1 MPEFILKTPEGELE
15 IRYNEALKADALS
28 VIVLHPHP
36 EHGGTMNNKVVYT
49 IYQTFLD
56 QGFNVVRFN
65 FRGVGKSSGYFD
77 FGEGELRDAQYV
89 LQWMQQTFKNTQD
102 IWIAGFSFGSWV
114 ALQLLKKEP
123 KISRF
128 VCAAPPVNV
137 YDFSFMLPCTR
148 DGLFIQG
155 TTDTI
160 VNPFS
165 TQALTDKINR
175 MSEVSAECQ
184 TVEGGDHFFTG
195 KLDQLTEILKTYI
208 HEQRGIN

>member
-1 MPEFILKTPEGELE
+1 MPEFTLKTPEGELE
-15 IRYNEALKADALS
+15 VRYNESNESDAPS
-28 VIVLHPHP
+28 VLVLHPHP

-49 IYQTFLD
+49 IYQTFVD

-89 LQWMQQTFKNTQD
+89 LHWMQQTFKSTQD
-102 IWIAGFSFGSWV
+102 IWISGFSFGSWV

-160 VNPFS
+160 VNPHS
-165 TQALTDKINR
+165 TQELTDKINR
-175 MSEVSAECQ
+175 MSEVSAECHI
-184 TVEGGDHFFTG
+184 VEGGDHFFTG
-195 KLDQLTEILKTYI
+195 KLNQFTDILKTYI